1 MYQSGLESRP
11 EIFAIWHERTLG
23 MKPWIRKTIWA
34 LAFVIATIFGVA
46 LWKPAYLFWAAAA
59 IAPDLTAKIVV
70 KWTLYRQEL
79 IAKSFSPE
87 EQKKNLEEQTIR
99 IELGGR
105 KYNIPIRYVY
115 SEAIEKRGYWP
126 KVKKERIPVKYF
138 SIDVLLPDLKP
149 YYPEDDAE
157 WKKLGHGKKL
167 ALSIIQ
173 EDSKNWYS
181 SARKRFFNNQE
192 LYHKRSD
199 DVYDLAYF
207 EPTGGLRDNFFPLDE
222 NVELNIDCTPK
233 KDLDSTPSPGCSIKS
248 NYKNGI
254 IIDYFFSRDYL
265 KNWKEIDRN
274 LKNMLDSFEQKATIE
289 TTVSPKNN

>member
-1 MYQSGLESRP
+1 
-11 EIFAIWHERTLG
+11 

-34 LAFVIATIFGVA
+34 LALVIAGMIGVA
-46 LWKPAYLFWAAAA
+46 LWKPAYLFWAAAN
-59 IAPDLTAKIVV
+59 IAPDLTVKMIV
-70 KWTLYRQEL
+70 KWHLFREEL
-79 IAKSFSPE
+79 IANSFSPE

-105 KYNIPIRYVY
+105 KYNIPMRYVY

-126 KVKKERIPVKYF
+126 KAKKERIPVKAF
-138 SIDVLLPDLKP
+138 SINVLLPDIKP

-167 ALSIIQ
+167 FLDIIQ

-181 SARKRFFNNQE
+181 TKRKIFFNNQE
-192 LYHKRSD
+192 IYYKRSD

-207 EPTGGLRDNFFPLDE
+207 EPSGELSDVFFPLDE
-222 NVELNIDCTPK
+222 NAELNIDCTPK
-233 KDLDSTPSPGCSIKS
+233 KELDSTPSPGCSIKS

-254 IIDYFFSRDYL
+254 VISYFFSRDYL
-265 KNWKEIDRN
+265 KNWREIDRN
-274 LKNMLDSFEQKATIE
+274 LKNMLDKFEQEATIE
-289 TTVSPKNN
+289 APISPKEN

>member
-1 MYQSGLESRP
+1 
-11 EIFAIWHERTLG
+11 
-23 MKPWIRKTIWA
+23 MKPWIRKTILA
-34 LAFVIATIFGVA
+34 LALAVVGMVGVA
-46 LWKPAYLFWAAAA
+46 LWKPAYLLGAAAA
-59 IAPDLTAKIVV
+59 IAPDLTAKMIV
-70 KWTLYRQEL
+70 KWSLYRKEL

-105 KYNIPIRYVY
+105 KYDIPVRYAY
-115 SEAIEKRGYWP
+115 GEGFEKHGYWP
-126 KVKKERIPVKYF
+126 GVKKERIPVKAF

-167 ALSIIQ
+167 ALSIMQ

-181 SARKRFFNNQE
+181 SARKSFFNNQE

-207 EPTGGLRDNFFPLDE
+207 EPTGGLRDEFFPLDE

-233 KDLDSTPSPGCSIKS
+233 KKLDSTPSPGCSIKS

-265 KNWKEIDRN
+265 KNWREIDRN
-274 LKNMLDSFEQKATIE
+274 LKNMLDGFEQTASAAE
-289 TTVSPKNN
+289 TMNTAK